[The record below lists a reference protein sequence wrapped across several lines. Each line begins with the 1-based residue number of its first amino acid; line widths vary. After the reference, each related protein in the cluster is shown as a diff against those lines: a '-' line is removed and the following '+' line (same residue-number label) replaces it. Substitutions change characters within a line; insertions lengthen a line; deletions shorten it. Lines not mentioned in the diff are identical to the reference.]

1 MTDEH
6 SQVEIDI
13 LQTERKQ
20 YTTKTMV
27 LEDMCCGVFTFAW
40 HSVCVLGQISPYLLS
55 HIHVITNI

>member
-13 LQTERKQ
+13 LQTQKKQ

-27 LEDMCCGVFTFAW
+27 LEDMCCAVFTFAW
-40 HSVCVLGQISPYLLS
+40 HSVYALGQISPHLLS
-55 HIHVITNI
+55 HIHVITNM